1 MARIFGF
8 LVLAGKNEFLF
19 FDFFASIE
27 FLNFW
32 VSIVD
37 SLVLES
43 GFKRVMRH
51 INGDDRDFTILFGKL
66 PF

>member
-27 FLNFW
+27 SLNFW

-43 GFKRVMRH
+43 GLKGNEAYKWR
-51 INGDDRDFTILFGKL
+51 
-66 PF
+66 